1 MDQSVGMFEALRPQH
16 CGNET
21 IYRTVPAGRIIH
33 SRTQSLARIQ
43 TANAGGTT
51 CRRAGSIDY
60 IDYKQEFYDG
70 VLAGTTEYYSNLID
84 VNGGTETDPPAC
96 EHLLD

>member
-1 MDQSVGMFEALRPQH
+1 MEQ
-16 CGNET
+16 
-21 IYRTVPAGRIIH
+21 
-33 SRTQSLARIQ
+33 LAAVQ
-43 TANAGGTT
+43 D
-51 CRRAGSIDY
+51 SIDY

-84 VNGGTETDPPAC
+84 VNGGTETDTPAC